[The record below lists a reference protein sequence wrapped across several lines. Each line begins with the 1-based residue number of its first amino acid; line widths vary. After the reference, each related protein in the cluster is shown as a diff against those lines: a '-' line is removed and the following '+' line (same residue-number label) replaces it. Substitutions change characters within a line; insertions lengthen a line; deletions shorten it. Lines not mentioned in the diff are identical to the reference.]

1 MVVVVG
7 LTVLCCCSSSGTFR
21 RLDAGFRLFE
31 SVLLACFLGL
41 LFAVRTRFLGSRFR
55 PVLGSRMGCDVD
67 LSRVRSLRSSRVLCS
82 CRFRSTPFL
91 FEIVN
96 NFNLDVLRFHDLIF
110 NKFQL

>member
-7 LTVLCCCSSSGTFR
+7 LAVLCCCSSSGTSR
-21 RLDAGFRLFE
+21 RLDACFRLFE

-55 PVLGSRMGCDVD
+55 PVLGSRMGCDGVD

-82 CRFRSTPFL
+82 CRFRSTPF
-91 FEIVN
+91 FIRN
-96 NFNLDVLRFHDLIF
+96 SKQF
-110 NKFQL
+110 